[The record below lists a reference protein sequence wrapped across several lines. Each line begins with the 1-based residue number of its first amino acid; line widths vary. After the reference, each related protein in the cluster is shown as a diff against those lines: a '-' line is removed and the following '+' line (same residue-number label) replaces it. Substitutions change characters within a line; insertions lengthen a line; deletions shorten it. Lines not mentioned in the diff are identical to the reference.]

1 MSAAASRARAP
12 RRDLTRFG
20 GRARA
25 RYTERVIVFCDTKV
39 QAHRMMLLCALS
51 GLSAAELHGN
61 LNQPQRL
68 DALDRFRQQ
77 KVDVLLCTDIAARGL
92 DIAGVQTV
100 INWEMPSALAT
111 YIHRVGRTARAGR
124 TGRAVTLVGE
134 ARRPVMKELVRSSP
148 EGSIKSRAIAPSV
161 VAHFEQKAAEREPQ
175 IEQLLSEEAAERRN
189 RQAEMEVER
198 AQNLIVHQDEI
209 ASRPARQW
217 FQQKDARKEQRA
229 AKSSAH
235 PPSARD
241 GAQQATRGAKRKT
254 PPKSTDEGEKRP
266 GKAPRG
272 GSKGKGAKR
281 KKK

>member
-1 MSAAASRARAP
+1 
-12 RRDLTRFG
+12 
-20 GRARA
+20 
-25 RYTERVIVFCDTKV
+25 
-39 QAHRMMLLCALS
+39 MMLLCALS

-161 VAHFEQKAAEREPQ
+161 VSHFEQKAAELEPQ

-209 ASRPARQW
+209 AARPARQW

-235 PPSARD
+235 APSARD
-241 GAQQATRGAKRKT
+241 GAQQDARGAKRKN
-254 PPKSTDEGEKRP
+254 PAAGGPKRP
-266 GKAPRG
+266 GKPPQG
-272 GSKGKGAKR
+272 GGPKGKGAKR
-281 KKK
+281 KK